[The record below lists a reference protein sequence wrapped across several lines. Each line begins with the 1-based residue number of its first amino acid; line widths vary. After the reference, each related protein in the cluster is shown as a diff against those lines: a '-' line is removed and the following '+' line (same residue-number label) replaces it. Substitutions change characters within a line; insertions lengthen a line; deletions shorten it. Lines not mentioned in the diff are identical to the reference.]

1 MAIASGTRLL
11 KSWTG
16 EWDFAADG
24 GAVSTITLRSQDG
37 PLPIGSI
44 VLGGVIDVTVA
55 ALSGTGT
62 MAFSTGQTGA
72 DLLAA
77 TGQAG
82 LTIGLK
88 AIIPVFTAATMIKLT
103 ADRTPNVVI
112 ATAAFTAGTLRLRLV
127 YL

>member
-1 MAIASGTRLL
+1 MPIAPGTSQL
-11 KSWTG
+11 KTYTG
-16 EWDFAADG
+16 EWSFAVDG
-24 GAVSTITLRSQDG
+24 GAVSTITLRSNDG
-37 PLPIGSI
+37 PIPSGSI
-44 VLGGVIDVTVA
+44 ILGGVIDVTVA

-62 MAFSTGQTGA
+62 MAFSTGQTAA
-72 DLLAA
+72 DLTAA
-77 TGQAG
+77 TGAAG

-103 ADRTPNVVI
+103 ADRTPSVAI